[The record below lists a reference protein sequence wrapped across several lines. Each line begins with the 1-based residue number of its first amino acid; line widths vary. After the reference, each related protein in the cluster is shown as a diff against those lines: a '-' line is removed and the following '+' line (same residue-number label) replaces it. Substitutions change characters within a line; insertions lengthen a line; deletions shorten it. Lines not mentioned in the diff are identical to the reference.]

1 MYVIENRKIKYKLSD
16 KNALESINGF
26 QFGSNNRVHKIKGQ
40 EVSKLVIYSKKLAH
54 PIVKKQVDKKY
65 QKLIAILTEL
75 LISDDDTGRC
85 QMQALTE
92 IERFRQ
98 IIKNK
103 YREYLTRKDLE
114 LMSKQLSLMQKTA
127 KNKIME
133 IQNALMNNE
142 ISKGRSSK

>member
-1 MYVIENRKIKYKLSD
+1 MYIIENRKIKYKLINKD
-16 KNALESINGF
+16 ALESISGF
-26 QFGSNNRVHKIKGQ
+26 QFGSNRVHKIKGH
-40 EVSKLVIYSKKLAH
+40 EVAKLIIYNKKLAH
-54 PIVKKQVDKKY
+54 PIVAKQVNKKY
-65 QKLIAILTEL
+65 QKLIAELTDL
-75 LISDDDTGRC
+75 LISDDDTGRS

-114 LMSKQLSLMQKTA
+114 VMSKQLSLMQKTA
-127 KNKIME
+127 KSKIIE
-133 IQNALMNNE
+133 IQNVLMNNE